1 MEKSF
6 CVLVLGC
13 ILSVAGFAQS
23 APTLPHIEGTTLN
36 NQKVTLP
43 DADRY
48 RAIVLIF
55 GFSHKSADQTE
66 AWGKRVG
73 ADFGSNPNVAY
84 FIIPELEGVPG
95 MVKPM
100 ILHGM
105 RREVPAE
112 EKAHFMPIYEHE
124 AELKKIIN
132 YGQLNAYVV
141 VATSDGL
148 VAWQAAGAVTDCS
161 YSAMK
166 QAVTSILSK

>member
-1 MEKSF
+1 MIS
-6 CVLVLGC
+6 VLG
-13 ILSVAGFAQS
+13 VGWAAQS
-23 APTLPHIEGTTLN
+23 AQTLPRIEGTTLD
-36 NQKVTLP
+36 NQKIALP
-43 DADRY
+43 NADRY
-48 RAIVLIF
+48 RAMVLIF

-73 ADFGSNPNVAY
+73 SDFGSNPNVAY

-105 RREVPAE
+105 RREVPVD

-124 AELKKIIN
+124 RDLKKIIN
-132 YGQLNAYVV
+132 YGQPESAYVV
-141 VATSDGL
+141 VATSDGR
-148 VAWQAAGAVTDCS
+148 VIWQTGGAPTDDR

-166 QAVTSILSK
+166 QALNSVLSK